1 MSDALKI
8 IKDEL
13 ARIDEARA
21 KATPLYYTKHQKM
34 KHFTDYL
41 IGVDC
46 CQEEPFVIADMN
58 RNMDNWKHDLEFI
71 ALAANEITK
80 LTKALSVAVES
91 LQYHKDGC
99 PQNDELYDWIQTAPI
114 SNNADETLKTI
125 ANILTNE
132 RESGKPVSGGK
143 DGK

>member
-1 MSDALKI
+1 MTDNSLKI

-21 KATPLYYTKHQKM
+21 KATPLYYTKHEKM

-58 RNMDNWKHDLEFI
+58 RQMDNWKHDLEFI
-71 ALAANEITK
+71 ALAANEITN
-80 LTKALSVAVES
+80 LTKALSVAVTTLES
-91 LQYHKDGC
+91 YKEAFFYVDG
-99 PQNDELYDWIQTAPI
+99 QIYKTG
-114 SNNADETLKTI
+114 SKADLSLNTI
-125 ANILTNE
+125 ANIL
-132 RESGKPVSGGK
+132 SGGK